1 MGVRIVGTGRS
12 VPETIETAADLST
25 QVGRSEDWILRRTG
39 VAERRVAT
47 EHSIVHGAEAARQA
61 LGDGGPP
68 DLVINASLT
77 PYQLI
82 PDTSVFLMRE
92 LGLSG
97 IPSFSVHGTC
107 MSWLIAVVH
116 SAVPLLRARAYR
128 RILVISSEVATIS
141 RDLSHPESAVLLGDG
156 AGATVFEYGD
166 GPEGLLGFTMK
177 TLPEGADLAEMQG
190 CGTRFPPEAPDTPP
204 GTTKFQMNGPRI
216 YRMAHRHL
224 RAAIDEVLG
233 EHGLSDPDVDVCI
246 PHQASGPAMNAMR
259 QANLAN
265 GNLIDLVPRFGN
277 CIAAGMPMALHEA
290 VTTDRV
296 KRGDTAFFL
305 GTGAGLHV
313 GAALFR
319 Y

>member
-1 MGVRIVGTGRS
+1 MGVRIVGTGLS
-12 VPETIETAADLST
+12 VPDAIETAADLSER
-25 QVGRSEDWILRRTG
+25 VGRSTDWILRRTG
-39 VAERRVAT
+39 VSERRIAR
-47 EHSIVHGAEAARQA
+47 EHSVVYGADAARQA

-68 DLVINASLT
+68 DLVVNASLT

-97 IPSFSVHGTC
+97 IPSFSVHATC
-107 MSWLIAVVH
+107 MSWLITVVH
-116 SAVPLLRARAYR
+116 SVVPLLRTRAYR
-128 RILVISSEVATIS
+128 RILVVSAEIASLS
-141 RDLSHPESAVLLGDG
+141 RDLEHPESAVLLGDG
-156 AGATVFEYGD
+156 AAATVFEASD
-166 GPEGLLGFTMK
+166 GPEDLLGFSLS

-190 CGTRFPPEAPDTPP
+190 CGTRYPPEAPDTPP
-204 GTTKFQMNGPRI
+204 GTTRFRMNGPRI
-216 YRMAHRHL
+216 YRMATRHL
-224 RAAIDEVLG
+224 RQAIDEVLG
-233 EHGLSDPDVDVCI
+233 AHGLTDPDVDVCI

-259 QANLAN
+259 EANLAD
-265 GNLIDLVPRFGN
+265 GNLIDLIPRFGN

-290 VTTDRV
+290 VVTGRV
-296 KRGDTAFFL
+296 KRGDTALFL